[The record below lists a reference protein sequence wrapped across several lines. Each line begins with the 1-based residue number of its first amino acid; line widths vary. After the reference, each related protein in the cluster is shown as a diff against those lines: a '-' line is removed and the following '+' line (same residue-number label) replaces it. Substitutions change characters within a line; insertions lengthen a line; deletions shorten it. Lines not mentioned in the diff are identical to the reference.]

1 MIKVKDICLLI
12 EEFAPL
18 SYQESYDNS
27 GLIFGNH
34 ETQLT
39 GVLICLDISE
49 PVIDEAISL
58 GYNMIVS
65 HHPLVF
71 KGIKN
76 LAGNGHVE
84 TCLIKAIKHGI
95 AIYGGHTN
103 VDSVINGVN
112 GKIAEKLGLVNIEI
126 LAPDNLESGKTEQH
140 GLGIIGELSTPIE
153 EKEFLELVKS
163 TFSCHTLR
171 HSSLIG
177 KSVKKVAV
185 CGGSGS
191 EFITNAKNAGATVFL
206 TGESSFHEYFT
217 EGMGIVLVD
226 AGHYETEQYTKE
238 LFFEL
243 ISKKIP
249 TFALRISTE
258 EQNPVHYF

>member
-1 MIKVKDICLLI
+1 MIKVKDVCLLI

-27 GLIFGNH
+27 GLIFGDL

-49 PVIDEAISL
+49 PVIDEAICL
-58 GYNMIVS
+58 GYNMIIS
-65 HHPLVF
+65 HHPLIF
-71 KGIKN
+71 RGIKN
-76 LAGNGHVE
+76 LTGNGHVE
-84 TCLIKAIKHGI
+84 LCLIKAIKHDI

-112 GKIAEKLGLVNIEI
+112 GKIAEKLGLNNIEI
-126 LAPDNLESGKTEQH
+126 LTPENNRTDLSEKH
-140 GLGIIGELSTPIE
+140 GLGIIGELNIPIKE
-153 EKEFLELVKS
+153 EEFLELVKK
-163 TFSCHTLR
+163 TFSCSTLR

-191 EFITNAKNAGATVFL
+191 EFIINAKNAGATVFL

-217 EGMGIVLVD
+217 EGMGIMLVD

-249 TFALRISTE
+249 TFAVRISTE